1 MIPKVNMTALGA
13 NLASTRRQQHL
24 RQADL
29 AREVGIHEVT
39 LSRIENGK
47 LPGVTV
53 AVLARLA
60 MRLDMSVDHLLQWQP
75 GQHRSQGLDLTPVD
89 QGVAAET
96 GHDGV
101 LGGLKA
107 SWTSKRKHIMALP
120 RPAQKEQDC
129 GTHLSRHRLYQAMQT
144 KRTHGQGPLA
154 DGAGTA

>member
-1 MIPKVNMTALGA
+1 MRPEVNMAALGA
-13 NLASTRRQQHL
+13 RLAYARRQGRL

-60 MRLDMSVDHLLQWQP
+60 MRLDLSLDHLLQWQP
-75 GQHRSQGLDLTPVD
+75 GQHLRHILEHAHSDEDT
-89 QGVAAET
+89 AART

-101 LGGLKA
+101 LEG
-107 SWTSKRKHIMALP
+107 P
-120 RPAQKEQDC
+120 R
-129 GTHLSRHRLYQAMQT
+129 
-144 KRTHGQGPLA
+144 
-154 DGAGTA
+154 GA

>member
-1 MIPKVNMTALGA
+1 MMPEVNMAALGA
-13 NLASTRRQQHL
+13 RLAYARRQEHL

-60 MRLDMSVDHLLQWQP
+60 MRLDISLDQLLQWQP
-75 GQHRSQGLDLTPVD
+75 RQCLRHILEHAHVD
-89 QGVAAET
+89 EGAAART

-101 LGGLKA
+101 VEG
-107 SWTSKRKHIMALP
+107 P
-120 RPAQKEQDC
+120 R
-129 GTHLSRHRLYQAMQT
+129 GS
-144 KRTHGQGPLA
+144 
-154 DGAGTA
+154 

>member
-75 GQHRSQGLDLTPVD
+75 GQHRYQGLDPTPVD

-107 SWTSKRKHIMALP
+107 S
-120 RPAQKEQDC
+120 
-129 GTHLSRHRLYQAMQT
+129 
-144 KRTHGQGPLA
+144 
-154 DGAGTA
+154 

>member
-1 MIPKVNMTALGA
+1 MMPEVNMAALGA
-13 NLASTRRQQHL
+13 RLAYARRQEHL

-60 MRLDMSVDHLLQWQP
+60 MRLDISLDQLLQWQP
-75 GQHRSQGLDLTPVD
+75 GQCLRRILEHAHVD
-89 QGVAAET
+89 EGAAART

-101 LGGLKA
+101 VEG
-107 SWTSKRKHIMALP
+107 P
-120 RPAQKEQDC
+120 R
-129 GTHLSRHRLYQAMQT
+129 GS
-144 KRTHGQGPLA
+144 
-154 DGAGTA
+154 